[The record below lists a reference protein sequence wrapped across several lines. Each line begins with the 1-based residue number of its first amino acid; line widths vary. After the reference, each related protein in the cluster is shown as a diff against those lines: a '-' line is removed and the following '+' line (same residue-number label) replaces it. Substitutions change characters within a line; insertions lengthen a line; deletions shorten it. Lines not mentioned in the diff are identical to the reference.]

1 MSECCRNA
9 AGMWHVA
16 SCPTHE
22 NSIII
27 GSFALAMNALST
39 LKWPSSGNQ
48 SINDNG
54 VYRLLLRP
62 QKCRVSVKRQMV
74 NGKHAHAPEV
84 CNIVWL
90 LAEWRGGGRGGEEG
104 QTEILLIKFA
114 KLFAIKPLSCWTNN
128 VQHAT
133 ASSKQQQRS
142 NKYNNLF
149 ENYSAYRH
157 LCLISISLYL
167 ALRRLLYMFINLLR
181 CRCCCPS
188 MGQVFLHCGCCSTS
202 PHACKSVCV
211 SQCVCVEVI
220 LKIASQESSPLLLPS
235 APSSLYQ
242 LLLLLLLFDLRGK
255 SYVQCPLLTI
265 AGAAS
270 ACPRLD
276 ICTHKYT

>member
-1 MSECCRNA
+1 
-9 AGMWHVA
+9 
-16 SCPTHE
+16 
-22 NSIII
+22 
-27 GSFALAMNALST
+27 MNALST

-54 VYRLLLRP
+54 VYRLVLRP

-90 LAEWRGGGRGGEEG
+90 LAERKGGGEEG
-104 QTEILLIKFA
+104 RTEMLLIKFA

-133 ASSKQQQRS
+133 ASSNNS
-142 NKYNNLF
+142 NGATNTTICSRTTVRIAIFVWFPSL
-149 ENYSAYRH
+149 
-157 LCLISISLYL
+157 SISL
-167 ALRRLLYMFINLLR
+167 
-181 CRCCCPS
+181 CGVCCPCLS
-188 MGQVFLHCGCCSTS
+188 IYCVAAAAAPAWGKCFCIAAVARLHHTR
-202 PHACKSVCV
+202 V
-211 SQCVCVEVI
+211 SQCVCLSVFVEVI
-220 LKIASQESSPLLLPS
+220 LKIASQESSPLLLS
-235 APSSLYQ
+235 SVLSSLYQ
-242 LLLLLLLFDLRGK
+242 LLLLLLFDLRGK

>member
-1 MSECCRNA
+1 
-9 AGMWHVA
+9 
-16 SCPTHE
+16 
-22 NSIII
+22 
-27 GSFALAMNALST
+27 MNALST

-90 LAEWRGGGRGGEEG
+90 LAEWKGGGEEG
-104 QTEILLIKFA
+104 RTEILLIKFA

-133 ASSKQQQRS
+133 ASSNSS
-142 NKYNNLF
+142 NGATNTTICSRTTVRIAISVWFPSL
-149 ENYSAYRH
+149 
-157 LCLISISLYL
+157 SISL
-167 ALRRLLYMFINLLR
+167 
-181 CRCCCPS
+181 CGVCCPCLS
-188 MGQVFLHCGCCSTS
+188 IYCVAAVAAPAWGKCFCIAAVARLHHTR
-202 PHACKSVCV
+202 V
-211 SQCVCVEVI
+211 SQCVCLSVCVEVI

>member
-1 MSECCRNA
+1 
-9 AGMWHVA
+9 
-16 SCPTHE
+16 
-22 NSIII
+22 
-27 GSFALAMNALST
+27 MNALST
-39 LKWPSSGNQ
+39 LKWPSNGNQ

-90 LAEWRGGGRGGEEG
+90 LAEWKGGGEEG

-133 ASSKQQQRS
+133 ASSNSS
-142 NKYNNLF
+142 NGATNTTICSRTTVRIAISVWFPSL
-149 ENYSAYRH
+149 
-157 LCLISISLYL
+157 SISL
-167 ALRRLLYMFINLLR
+167 
-181 CRCCCPS
+181 CGVCCPCLS
-188 MGQVFLHCGCCSTS
+188 IYCVAVAAAPAWGKCFCIEAVARLHHTR
-202 PHACKSVCV
+202 V
-211 SQCVCVEVI
+211 SQCVCLSVFVEVI
-220 LKIASQESSPLLLPS
+220 LKIASQESSPLLLSS

-242 LLLLLLLFDLRGK
+242 LLLLLLFDLRGK

>member
-1 MSECCRNA
+1 
-9 AGMWHVA
+9 
-16 SCPTHE
+16 
-22 NSIII
+22 
-27 GSFALAMNALST
+27 MNALST
-39 LKWPSSGNQ
+39 LKRPSSGNQ

-90 LAEWRGGGRGGEEG
+90 LAEWKGGGEEG
-104 QTEILLIKFA
+104 RTEILLIKFA

-133 ASSKQQQRS
+133 ASSNNS
-142 NKYNNLF
+142 NGATNTTICSRTTVRIAISVWFPSL
-149 ENYSAYRH
+149 
-157 LCLISISLYL
+157 SISP
-167 ALRRLLYMFINLLR
+167 
-181 CRCCCPS
+181 CGVCCPCLS
-188 MGQVFLHCGCCSTS
+188 IYCVAVAAAPAWGKCFCIAAVARLHHTR
-202 PHACKSVCV
+202 V
-211 SQCVCVEVI
+211 SQCVCLSVCVEVI

>member
-1 MSECCRNA
+1 
-9 AGMWHVA
+9 
-16 SCPTHE
+16 
-22 NSIII
+22 
-27 GSFALAMNALST
+27 MNALST

-54 VYRLLLRP
+54 DYRLLLRP

-90 LAEWRGGGRGGEEG
+90 LAEWKGGGEEG
-104 QTEILLIKFA
+104 RTEILLIKFA

-133 ASSKQQQRS
+133 ASSNSS
-142 NKYNNLF
+142 NGATNTTICSRTTVRIAISVWF
-149 ENYSAYRH
+149 
-157 LCLISISLYL
+157 SISLYGV
-167 ALRRLLYMFINLLR
+167 
-181 CRCCCPS
+181 CCPCLS
-188 MGQVFLHCGCCSTS
+188 IYCVAAVAAPAWGKCFCIAAVARLHHTR
-202 PHACKSVCV
+202 V
-211 SQCVCVEVI
+211 SQCVCLSVCVEVI